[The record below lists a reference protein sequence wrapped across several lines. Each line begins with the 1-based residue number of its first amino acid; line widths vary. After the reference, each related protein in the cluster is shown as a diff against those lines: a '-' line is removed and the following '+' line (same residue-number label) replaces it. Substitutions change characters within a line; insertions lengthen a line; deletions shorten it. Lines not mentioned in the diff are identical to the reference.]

1 MSRLSSVTTLISG
14 RSMLKAGALDQ
25 ILGRVRLVAHQ
36 SERVVLLH
44 KGKALGIYGPGE
56 HVLSGRIG
64 DYALEAEAL
73 DPYAPMVKSAA
84 ALALLREGRADQE
97 IEEFV
102 TGPEEVGLVWRD
114 AVLQAVIPP
123 GVRRAWWKA
132 HGPFRFETL
141 TPQEGEEISPAL
153 TAQIRRL
160 PSSLHGC
167 ALIFPGLP
175 GLALLLFVNGAYVR
189 TYAEAGRRAFW
200 SPRGETTAQQFDL
213 RLRSLE
219 VTGQEIL
226 TADRVSLRLSATA
239 GYRIA
244 DPKLAATAVENYE
257 QTLYLALQLA
267 IRATVS
273 ARTLDQLLD
282 ERVAVDAAAAEK
294 LRAEM
299 AQIGL
304 EVGAVEMKDVI
315 LPGEM
320 REILNRVV
328 AAEKEAEANVI
339 RRREETAATRSLLNT
354 AKLMTENP
362 AMMRLKELEALET
375 VASKVERL
383 VVHSGPRGLVDLAK
397 LDPEG

>member
-1 MSRLSSVTTLISG
+1 MFRFLNAPPKFSG
-14 RSMLKAGALDQ
+14 RSVLSASALDR
-25 ILGRVRLVAHQ
+25 LSGRVRLTANQ
-36 SERVVLLH
+36 SDRVVLLH

-56 HVLSGRIG
+56 HLLSGRFE
-64 DYALEAEAL
+64 DYQMETEAL
-73 DPYAPMVKSAA
+73 YPHEPAVKSAA
-84 ALALLREGRADQE
+84 ALALLREGRAGEE

-123 GVRRAWWKA
+123 GVRRAWWKV

-141 TPQEGEEISPAL
+141 TPEEGEEIPAAL
-153 TAQIRRL
+153 AAQIRRL
-160 PSSLHGC
+160 PSSLHG
-167 ALIFPGLP
+167 AARLVPGLP
-175 GLALLLFVNGAYVR
+175 GHALLIFVNGAHVR
-189 TYAEAGRRAFW
+189 TYPEAGQRAFW

-219 VTGQEIL
+219 VSGQEIL
-226 TADRVSLRLSATA
+226 TADRVSLRLTAAA

-244 DPKLAATAVENYE
+244 EPKLAATAVENYE
-257 QTLYLALQLA
+257 QALYLALQLA

-294 LRAEM
+294 LRADM
-299 AQIGL
+299 AKIGL

-354 AKLMTENP
+354 ARLMTENP

-397 LDPEG
+397 LDPED